1 MVNGKLLMVNEI
13 FRFSQNDTTFSHLE
27 RSERSVQYSQNG

>member
-1 MVNGKLLMVNEI
+1 MMNGKLLIVNEI

-27 RSERSVQYSQNG
+27 RSERSVQCSQNG